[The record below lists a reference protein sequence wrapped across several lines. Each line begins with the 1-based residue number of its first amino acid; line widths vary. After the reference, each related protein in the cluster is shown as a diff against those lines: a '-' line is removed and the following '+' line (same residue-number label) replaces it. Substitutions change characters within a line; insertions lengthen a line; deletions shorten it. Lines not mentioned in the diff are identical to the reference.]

1 MVAGLTF
8 QLFFTMG
15 VGALVFVLAI
25 SYFVEVFAEFGLVL
39 GPYLLLGVLEL
50 ASVALP
56 ALILQEIPAYSFPL

>member
-15 VGALVFVLAI
+15 VGTLVFVLAI

-39 GPYLLLGVLEL
+39 CSYLLLGMLEL